1 MASTELPLES
11 AETRTDARPRLRR
24 QLSVWEA
31 IGVSLALM
39 APSMAANI
47 NPQASATT
55 VGRAVPLAFALAAV
69 SVLLISYTFVRLC
82 QRFNHSGSVYGFVG
96 ATLGSRAGV
105 VSGWA
110 LSGTYIFFGV
120 VTSMAGG
127 RFLASLLNT
136 LGIWSNP
143 PTWAGFLLGSIGL
156 VLVWWLAT
164 TPVRAGTRV
173 VLVVE
178 AVTVLL
184 ILVVTATIL
193 YKLANHTAPGG
204 RGVDWSVFSIPKG
217 TGTSTIFL
225 GVVFGFLSFAG
236 FEAAST
242 LGEEAKEPRRDI
254 PRAILG
260 VAIFGGCYFVFVT
273 MVEVMGFGTGAK
285 GVQAFISSGSLL
297 GQLGKS
303 YLAAWVGDLITA
315 GAMISAFSCALAS
328 AVGSS
333 RLMYALGRDRVVF
346 GWLGHISP
354 NRGTPTHAAAGVLL
368 AMYFIVAVT
377 WFALGGTPFELFTES
392 GTIGTLILLV
402 VYILASIGMI
412 KLVFFSG
419 DRSIAR
425 WQIVIPLAGLVVLG
439 YTIYRNVY
447 PLPTGVAWW
456 GPTVAL
462 GWLLIGLVWILS
474 RPAIARRAGRR
485 LAESEGLVAPAGN
498 EARPPAEAQP
508 VI

>member
-1 MASTELPLES
+1 M
-11 AETRTDARPRLRR
+11 ETIERVDDGPRRMPR

-69 SVLLISYTFVRLC
+69 GVLLVSYTFVRLC

-96 ATLGSRAGV
+96 ATLGARAGV

-110 LSGTYIFFGV
+110 LTGTYIFFGV

-127 RFLASLLNT
+127 RFLAALLNT
-136 LGIWSNP
+136 IGVWNNP
-143 PTWAGFLLGSIGL
+143 PVWSGFLLGAIGM

-173 VLVVE
+173 VLFVE

-184 ILVVTATIL
+184 ILAVTATIV
-193 YKLANHTAPGG
+193 YKLATHTAPGG
-204 RGVDWSVFSIPKG
+204 RRIDWSVFTIPHG
-217 TGTSTIFL
+217 IGTSTLFL

-242 LGEEAKEPRRDI
+242 LGEEAREPRRDI

-260 VAIFGGCYFVFVT
+260 VAIFGGCYFVIVT
-273 MVEVMGFGTGAK
+273 AVEVMGFGTTAK
-285 GVQAFISSGSLL
+285 GVHAFISSGSLL
-297 GQLGKS
+297 GTLGTS
-303 YLAAWVGDLITA
+303 YLASWVGTLITV

-328 AVGSS
+328 AIGAS
-333 RLMYALGRDRVVF
+333 RLAYALGRDRVMF
-346 GWLGHISP
+346 PWLGHISP
-354 NRGTPTHAAAGVLL
+354 LRRTPTHAAAGVLL
-368 AMYFIVAVT
+368 AMYFIVAIT
-377 WFALGGTPFELFTES
+377 WFVLGGTPFELFAES

-402 VYILASIGMI
+402 VYILAGIGMI

-419 DRSIAR
+419 DRSVGR

-439 YTIYRNVY
+439 YTIYRNIY
-447 PLPTGVAWW
+447 PLPTGIAWW

-462 GWLLIGLVWILS
+462 AWLLAGVIGILA
-474 RPAIARRAGRR
+474 RPAIAARAGRR
-485 LAESEGLVAPAGN
+485 LAESEGLLGPRE
-498 EARPPAEAQP
+498 EAVTAPAEAQP
-508 VI
+508 VAGV